1 MVVIIFGFTSQIAA
15 LQFEWGWQ
23 RPTVSL
29 KTREQLKQ
37 LSLSDSL
44 LKSQK
49 WEQKFQLLFELANLL
64 PFVINLFLLTFF
76 LIIKMFFLMSSF
88 AFYFDHFNFNF
99 LIF

>member
-64 PFVINLFLLTFF
+64 PFCNQPLSINVLPNYKDVLSNVFFCFLF
-76 LIIKMFFLMSSF
+76 
-88 AFYFDHFNFNF
+88 
-99 LIF
+99 